1 MIGPRVGAVAGM
13 RAGVAVGVSA
23 DQLTAPSG
31 SLATVTRDATSL
43 KYVPASLAEWNQV
56 MAVAGIGSGG
66 PGLLWLCQDVSGN
79 LADSIDSLPGTVS
92 GTPIL
97 YQQPVTGWTRLG
109 ITGADAGTAIADSS
123 SASLPDP
130 ATAATMIIS
139 YAVITVAPVAV
150 RQIDLIG
157 TANVGTNRVSTTPRF
172 QGVSGGSAITGA
184 VDPTGAVRPFVF
196 IDDPIAARCA
206 AYTDQEKLVP
216 TRAATTGKRSR
227 FNFGFVGSLLYRAQ
241 FNGASAQLTDAQ
253 IKTLL
258 QTLGWTIAWT

>member
-1 MIGPRVGAVAGM
+1 MIGPRVGPVAGM
-13 RAGVAVGVSA
+13 RAGNAVGVSS
-23 DQLTAPSG
+23 DQIAAPGG
-31 SLATVTRDATSL
+31 SLAAVTRDATSG
-43 KYVPASLAEWNQV
+43 KYVPASLSEWNQV

-66 PGLLWLCQDVSGN
+66 PGLLWLCQDASGN

-97 YQQPVTGWTRLG
+97 YQQPITGWSRLG
-109 ITGADAGTAIADSS
+109 VTGADAGTAIADSS

-130 ATAATMIIS
+130 ATAATLIIS
-139 YAVITVAPVAV
+139 YAIIVTAPVAI
-150 RQIDLIG
+150 RNIDVMG
-157 TANVGTNRVSTTPRF
+157 TANIGTTRVSTTPRF
-172 QGVSGGSAITGA
+172 QAVSGGSVVTGTL
-184 VDPTGAVRPFVF
+184 DPTGAVRPFVY

-227 FNFGFVGSLLYRAQ
+227 FNFGFVGSLLYRTQ
-241 FNGASAQLTDAQ
+241 FNGAAAQLTDAQ

-258 QTLGWTIAWT
+258 QTLGWTIPWT